1 MPFARLAIALLLA
14 AVASAQEPVS
24 LRLNLQTGET
34 YPQRVATKQV
44 INQSLLGMEQTTET
58 GLVLEYDFTVT
69 KVDPATGVATLDAV
83 YRRVAM
89 EFSSPMLSMAYD
101 SAAPPAEIH
110 PALRPYAALVGASFT
125 MDIAPDGT
133 VPRVDGVDET
143 VDAVLESAD
152 IPEGMRRQLEGQIRE
167 QFNDEAVRRLTEQT
181 LAIYPESP
189 VAVGESWSKR
199 IDGAGMI
206 PVVIDNTWTLKQADA
221 ANAGLA
227 VESQIASA
235 EGESLFEANGMT
247 LKGVFEGSQAGT
259 IDLDRVT
266 GWIRRGEL
274 QQKLTGTVS
283 IGGEAAGAMTIPMT
297 MTTVV
302 TIDGGK

>member
-1 MPFARLAIALLLA
+1 MPIVRLAIALFLA
-14 AVASAQEPVS
+14 AAAVAQEPVS
-24 LRLNLQTGET
+24 LRLNLQAGET
-34 YPQRVATKQV
+34 YPQRVSTRQV
-44 INQSLLGMEQTTET
+44 VNQTLIGMEQTTET

-69 KVDPATGVATLDAV
+69 KIDPATGVATLDAV

-89 EFSSPMLSMAYD
+89 EFASPMLDMAYD

-133 VPRVDGVDET
+133 VPRVDGVNET
-143 VDAVLESAD
+143 VDAILQSVDL
-152 IPEGMRRQLEGQIRE
+152 PEGMREGLEGQLRE

-181 LAIYPESP
+181 LAIYPEGP
-189 VAVGESWSKR
+189 VAVGDSWSKR

-206 PVVIDNTWTLKQADA
+206 PIVIDNTWTLKQADA
-221 ANAGLA
+221 AAAGLA
-227 VESQIASA
+227 VESKITSA
-235 EGESLFEANGMT
+235 ADGSFFETNGMS
-247 LKGVFEGSQAGT
+247 LKGAFEGSQAGT
-259 IDLDRVT
+259 IDLDRAT

-274 QQKLTGTVS
+274 QQKLTGTVTL
-283 IGGEAAGAMTIPMT
+283 GGEATGGMTIPMT